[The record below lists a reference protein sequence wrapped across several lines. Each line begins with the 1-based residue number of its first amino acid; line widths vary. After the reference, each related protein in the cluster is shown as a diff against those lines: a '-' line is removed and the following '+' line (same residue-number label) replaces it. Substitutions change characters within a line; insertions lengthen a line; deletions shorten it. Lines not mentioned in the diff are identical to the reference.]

1 MCQICFIIQIKKITL
16 CLSKMYCMKNSAKIL
31 SVLFLLTILY
41 FLFYPV
47 SIEPVVFN
55 VPKDPGL
62 KGIFKPNKKLAEA
75 SLILKNIEIGP
86 EAVVMASDGML
97 YTGFEN
103 GEIIKFNKAGDQ
115 HSIFA
120 NTGGRP
126 LGMKFDKNGNLIVA
140 DIYKGL
146 LSINPNGKITTLTDK
161 VNGTKIFFADDLDIA
176 SDGIIYFSD
185 ATQRNYDVMVE
196 AFELQPT
203 GRLLSYNPANKTTKL
218 ELENLY
224 FANGVAL
231 GPKDEYVLVSET
243 FGLVINKYWLKGS
256 KKGQKEILVDALPG
270 FPDNITYNDAGIFWV
285 AIPEIRPGKAVE
297 SLYTKLFLRKMLMR
311 LPEFII
317 NQTVP
322 PKKAMVIG
330 IDENGKVIHNLQDD
344 SGKLFS
350 ITSALQ
356 VDDHLYLGSLR
367 MTSLAK
373 FKLK

>member
-1 MCQICFIIQIKKITL
+1 
-16 CLSKMYCMKNSAKIL
+16 MKNWVKIIL
-31 SVLFLLTILY
+31 VLLLLLIVY
-41 FLFYPV
+41 FLFYPISV
-47 SIEPVVFN
+47 EPVVFN
-55 VPKDPGL
+55 APQDPGL
-62 KGIFKPNKKLAEA
+62 KGVFASNEKLAEA
-75 SLILKNIEIGP
+75 SLILKDLETGP
-86 EAVVMASDGML
+86 EAVAVASDGWL
-97 YTGFEN
+97 FTGFEN
-103 GEIIKFNKAGDQ
+103 GDIIKFNEADNTQ
-115 HSIFA
+115 SIFA

-146 LSINPNGKITTLTDK
+146 ISIDPDGKITTLTDE

-176 SDGIIYFSD
+176 ADGIIYFSD

-203 GRLLSYNPANKTTKL
+203 GRLLSYNPADKTTTV

-285 AIPEIRPGKAVE
+285 AIPEIRPGKAIE
-297 SLYTKLFLRKMLMR
+297 SLYTKPFLRKMLMR

-317 NQTVP
+317 NQTIP

-356 VDDHLYLGSLR
+356 VDDYLYLGSLR